1 MGNELCV
8 ASGGTPN
15 LLDMV
20 VTNNTEIPLQLDTT
34 EDCRRDCRCKGY
46 QVAAGKIV
54 EGRQPPDTVSHKCTN
69 DKRNLLQIDPF
80 SSGKFSVSGRE
91 ATLVAPN
98 GKVFYANEEVK
109 LKVAICWS
117 GAGPTSLAAN
127 SATVRCQAS
136 HAVVP
141 RIMFLFPA

>member
-1 MGNELCV
+1 MSGCIFKDSVMGNELCV

-34 EDCRRDCRCKGY
+34 EDCRRDCKCKGY

-54 EGRQPPDTVSHKCTN
+54 EGRQPPDT
-69 DKRNLLQIDPF
+69 IDPF

-127 SATVRCQAS
+127 SATVRCRAS
-136 HAVVP
+136 RAALP

>member
-34 EDCRRDCRCKGY
+34 EDCRRDCKCKGY

-54 EGRQPPDTVSHKCTN
+54 EGRKPPDTVRQKCT
-69 DKRNLLQIDPF
+69 Q
-80 SSGKFSVSGRE
+80 S
-91 ATLVAPN
+91 ATLFTSDRPVLLWQVLCQWA
-98 GKVFYANEEVK
+98 GGDA
-109 LKVAICWS
+109 C
-117 GAGPTSLAAN
+117 GAQ
-127 SATVRCQAS
+127 R
-136 HAVVP
+136 
-141 RIMFLFPA
+141 